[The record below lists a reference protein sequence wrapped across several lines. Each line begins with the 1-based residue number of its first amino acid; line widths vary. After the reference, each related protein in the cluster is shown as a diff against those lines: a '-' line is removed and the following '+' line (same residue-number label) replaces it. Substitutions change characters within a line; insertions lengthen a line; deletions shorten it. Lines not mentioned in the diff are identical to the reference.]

1 MNVKTNQD
9 AASYDSEFH
18 MAFGWLAA
26 AAVSIACWAG
36 LS

>member
-1 MNVKTNQD
+1 MNVKIKDD
-9 AASYDSEFH
+9 ATSYDSEFH

-26 AAVSIACWAG
+26 AAASIACWAG

>member
-1 MNVKTNQD
+1 MSDKNSSNTP
-9 AASYDSEFH
+9 SHDSEFH

-26 AAVSIACWAG
+26 TAVSIACWAG